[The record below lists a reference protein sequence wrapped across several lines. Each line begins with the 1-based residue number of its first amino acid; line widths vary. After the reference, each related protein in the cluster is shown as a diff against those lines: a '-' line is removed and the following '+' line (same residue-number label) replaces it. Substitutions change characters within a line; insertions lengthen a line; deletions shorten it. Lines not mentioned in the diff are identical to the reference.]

1 VICVSGFLL
10 LQVCVCKRST
20 DWTAQRGLW
29 RGTTITT
36 MKRVRLWR
44 LVRLPQASPIGTV
57 FAEFVFGSLH
67 SGVSVEN
74 RIRDEGA
81 KALGDALKDNTTLTS
96 LLLNLRGEWLLFRVF
111 RILPPVLRE
120 GSRLF
125 FAQLLK
131 GTT

>member
-1 VICVSGFLL
+1 
-10 LQVCVCKRST
+10 
-20 DWTAQRGLW
+20 
-29 RGTTITT
+29 

-81 KALGDALKDNTTLTS
+81 KALGDVLKDNTTLTS
-96 LLLNLRGEWLLFRVF
+96 LLLNLRGEWLLFSVQNSAPS
-111 RILPPVLRE
+111 IA
-120 GSRLF
+120 GRLTPFF
-125 FAQLLK
+125 FALLK